1 MNQEARALRGLLVLA
16 AAVLCRL
23 LGEQSFCL
31 MVVDERIE
39 DAFGDLAFIGVE
51 LTDGLELDF
60 ERLIGSA
67 LGIFED

>member
-1 MNQEARALRGLLVLA
+1 
-16 AAVLCRL
+16 
-23 LGEQSFCL
+23 